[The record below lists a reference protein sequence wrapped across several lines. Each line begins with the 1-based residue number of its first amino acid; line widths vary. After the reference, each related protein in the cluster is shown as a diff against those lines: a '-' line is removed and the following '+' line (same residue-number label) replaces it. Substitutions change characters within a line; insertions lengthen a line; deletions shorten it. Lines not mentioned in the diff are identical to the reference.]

1 MNGRPQFFVACAV
14 IFNDDG
20 KILLTKRNNPSSPE
34 VHNKWQLP
42 GGSVDNAEHPMD
54 AAIREVKEETGL
66 TIEILS
72 DRPFVFSHTFSDGT
86 HVILIVYKANY
97 ISGEVDIS
105 QDLEETNAAKW
116 FSPDEIFDLPTLPET
131 NEIITA
137 VTASTD

>member
-14 IFNDDG
+14 IFNDEG
-20 KILLTKRNNPSSPE
+20 KILLTKRHNPSNLE
-34 VHNKWQLP
+34 VHDKWQLP

-66 TIEILS
+66 RVEILS
-72 DRPFVFSHTFSDGT
+72 RRPFVFSHTFGDGT
-86 HVILIVYKANY
+86 HVILIVYKSKY
-97 ISGEVDIS
+97 LSGEVDIS

-116 FSPDEIFDLPTLPET
+116 FYPHEICDLPTLPET

-137 VTASTD
+137 VTASAD

>member
-1 MNGRPQFFVACAV
+1 MNGRLQFFVACAV

-20 KILLTKRNNPSSPE
+20 KILLTKRNNPSNPE

-42 GGSVDNAEHPMD
+42 GGSVDNAEHPLD
-54 AAIREVKEETGL
+54 AAIREVKEETSL

-72 DRPFVFSHTFSDGT
+72 NRPFVFSHTFNDRT
-86 HVILIVYKANY
+86 HVVLIVYKTKY

-105 QDLEETNAAKW
+105 RDLEETNEAKW
-116 FSPDEIFDLPTLPET
+116 FSPSEIYDLQTLPET
-131 NEIITA
+131 NEIIAT